1 MRKKLLSNVML
12 LLTMLFVGVGSA
24 WADEVVYKTAKFGSD
39 YNSKK
44 VSSYTDTWTATN
56 ENFTVSLTNFNNN
69 NNGWAY
75 VKCGRKNTASVASI
89 TSEAIDKA
97 ITKVVVT
104 IDNITA
110 NKVNSIKLFT
120 SSDNSTWN
128 EVGSYSKEIGA
139 QEVTLSSPQAGLY
152 YKVEF
157 DCDGGTS
164 NGLVTVSQVE
174 YYYNTS
180 GSTQTA
186 IATINGITPTTINLN
201 ATGTFQL
208 DATIVDNAGYNVSWE
223 TSDASVLELNGSS
236 YEAKAIGD
244 VTVNVKITPTDTE
257 NYYEVS
263 KGITVKVVDPN
274 ANDGSEDKPF
284 TVAEAIAYIN
294 TLGSSTSPN
303 AMYVSGIVSQVD
315 SYNSTYS
322 SITYWISDDGTTA
335 TQLEVYSGK
344 GLNSA
349 DFDSQ
354 DDVTVGDVVTVY
366 GKLKMYNNTPE
377 FTQNN
382 YLVSTTHQTVAKAET
397 TVTIGGA
404 LTNVDVFTSTEA
416 GQLTASVTSENVA
429 VAGATVTWSSSN
441 TQVATIDEDGNVTL
455 VAKGTVKF
463 TATYAGDATYKGSSA
478 TTDEYTVISTKPAPA
493 AVVYSKVT
501 SALQLVEGAEYLMVY
516 EDAAVALGVVD
527 ASKNIGTTVPV
538 TIGNG
543 QISITDE
550 AVNVLTLTKSTF
562 DDWHMAASL
571 NDGAYLAWESGNTLI
586 TKADETSKNAR
597 WTIEYADGVATIKNM
612 NSSETETRVLQYN
625 TGSPRF
631 ATYKGTQKAVAL
643 YIKGEVAPV
652 VAVGAAGWT
661 SFVPAKNV
669 AFPGVN
675 AYIVTANNTESVTLT
690 EVAAVKAGTPVLVE
704 ATEGEYALEVVEESA
719 CADVTTNLLSASD
732 GNVTGNGSIYALGQK
747 NNEVGLYLVADGVT
761 IPAGKAY
768 LNGGGNDVK
777 TFVFGGETAIQ
788 SVEAAAN
795 NAAIY
800 NLAGQRVQKTV
811 KGLYI
816 QNGRKFIVK

>member
-1 MRKKLLSNVML
+1 MSFPEESYTVNLGESFTAPTATINPAGLEVKYESDNTEVATVNEETGAVTLKGV
-12 LLTMLFVGVGSA
+12 VGTA
-24 WADEVVYKTAKFGSD
+24 TITAKFAGNDD
-39 YNSKK
+39 YNEGT
-44 VSSYTDTWTATN
+44 VSYT
-56 ENFTVSLTNFNNN
+56 
-69 NNGWAY
+69 
-75 VKCGRKNTASVASI
+75 I
-89 TSEAIDKA
+89 
-97 ITKVVVT
+97 
-104 IDNITA
+104 
-110 NKVNSIKLFT
+110 
-120 SSDNSTWN
+120 
-128 EVGSYSKEIGA
+128 
-139 QEVTLSSPQAGLY
+139 
-152 YKVEF
+152 
-157 DCDGGTS
+157 
-164 NGLVTVSQVE
+164 
-174 YYYNTS
+174 
-180 GSTQTA
+180 
-186 IATINGITPTTINLN
+186 
-201 ATGTFQL
+201 
-208 DATIVDNAGYNVSWE
+208 
-223 TSDASVLELNGSS
+223 
-236 YEAKAIGD
+236 
-244 VTVNVKITPTDTE
+244 
-257 NYYEVS
+257 
-263 KGITVKVVDPN
+263 KVVDPN
-274 ANDGSEDKPF
+274 ANDGSEEKPF

-382 YLVSTTHQTVAKAET
+382 YLVSTTHQTAAKAET
-397 TVTIGGA
+397 EVTIGGS
-404 LTNVDVFTSTEA
+404 LTNLDVYTNTEA

-441 TQVATIDEDGNVTL
+441 EQVATIDEDGNVTL

-501 SALQLVEGAEYLMVY
+501 SALQLVEGAEYLMVN
-516 EDAAVALGVVD
+516 EDAAVALGVVEK
-527 ASKNIGTTVPV
+527 SGNNMIGKTESV
-538 TIGNG
+538 IIENG

-550 AVNVLTLTKSTF
+550 AVNVLTLTKSTYG
-562 DDWHMAASL
+562 DWNMAASL
-571 NDGAYLAWESGNTLI
+571 NEGKYLSWESGNTLSLGSSEGL
-586 TKADETSKNAR
+586 AVAR
-597 WTIEYADGVATIKNM
+597 WTIEYADGVPTIVNASD
-612 NSSETETRVLQYN
+612 NSRKLQYN
-625 TGSPRF
+625 SGSPRF
-631 ATYKGTQKAVAL
+631 ATYTSSQKPVAL
-643 YIKGEVAPV
+643 YIKGEVVPV

-669 AFPGVN
+669 AFPQGVN

-690 EVAAVKAGTPVLVE
+690 VVDAVKAGTPVLVE
-704 ATEGEYALEVVEESA
+704 AAQGEYALEVVEESA
-719 CADVTTNLLSASD
+719 CDDVTTNLLSASD

-768 LNGGGNDVK
+768 LDEVNGGGNGVK

-788 SVEAAAN
+788 NVEAAAN